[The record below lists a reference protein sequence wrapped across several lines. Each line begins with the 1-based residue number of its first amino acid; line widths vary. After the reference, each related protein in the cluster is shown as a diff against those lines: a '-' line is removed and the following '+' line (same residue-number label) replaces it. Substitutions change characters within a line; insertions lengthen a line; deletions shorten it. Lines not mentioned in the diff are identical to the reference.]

1 MPFENFVSESI
12 YLQSNMK
19 INALKPNEMFQ
30 LFVFH
35 ILQSNNH
42 WTQTMEFHLL
52 IKARHTTGSS
62 CCSISSADISSPDA
76 AGTEDAGSAAGTEDA
91 GSAAGTEDE
100 AAAAGTEDEAAAAGA
115 EDEAAASGPNQ
126 ASGAAPPAFL
136 RHDLTWQATHCR
148 TATTSNTSWRSHFMF
163 ISNKTF
169 LA

>member
-1 MPFENFVSESI
+1 
-12 YLQSNMK
+12 MK

-30 LFVFH
+30 LFVLH

-42 WTQTMEFHLL
+42 WTQTIEFHLL

-62 CCSISSADISSPDA
+62 CCSISSAEISSPDA

-91 GSAAGTEDE
+91 GSAAGTED
-100 AAAAGTEDEAAAAGA
+100 AAAAGTEDEAAAAGTEDEAA
-115 EDEAAASGPNQ
+115 EKDEAAASGPNQ
-126 ASGAAPPAFL
+126 AAGAAFL

-148 TATTSNTSWRSHFMF
+148 TATTSNTSCRSHFMF

>member
-1 MPFENFVSESI
+1 MPFYNFVSESI
-12 YLQSNMK
+12 YFQSNMK

-30 LFVFH
+30 LFVLH

-42 WTQTMEFHLL
+42 WTQTIEFHLL

-62 CCSISSADISSPDA
+62 CCSISSAEISSPDA

-91 GSAAGTEDE
+91 AAAGTEDE
-100 AAAAGTEDEAAAAGA
+100 AAAAGTEDEAA
-115 EDEAAASGPNQ
+115 EKDEAAASGPNQ
-126 ASGAAPPAFL
+126 AAGAAFL

-148 TATTSNTSWRSHFMF
+148 TATTSNTSCRSHFMF